1 MKKILM
7 LLITTFNIFLLTGC
21 GNNDKVINNKFINA
35 NVDDNGDIIINTS
48 DITSDATYINYVVDD
63 VIIQLIAVRGTD
75 GLVHLAFNTCQS
87 CNPSPNAYFIQEGE
101 YFICQNCGNRF
112 HINQIG
118 TSIGGCNPSPVEEKN
133 VQEDII
139 IISNEYVKTYKE
151 KFRNWQGPTE

>member
-63 VIIQLIAVRGTD
+63 VIIQLIAVRGND

-87 CNPSPNAYFIQEGE
+87 
-101 YFICQNCGNRF
+101 
-112 HINQIG
+112 
-118 TSIGGCNPSPVEEKN
+118 CNPSPVEEKN

-151 KFRNWQGPTE
+151 KFKNWQGPTE

>member
-35 NVDDNGDIIINTS
+35 NVNDNGDIIINSS
-48 DITSDATYINYVVDD
+48 DTTSDATYINYVVDD

-75 GLVHLAFNTCQS
+75 DLVHLAFNTCQS
-87 CNPSPNAYFIQEGE
+87 
-101 YFICQNCGNRF
+101 
-112 HINQIG
+112 
-118 TSIGGCNPSPVEEKN
+118 CNPSPVEEKN

-151 KFRNWQGPTE
+151 KFKNWQGPTE